1 MRKSLLAG
9 MVLSLIGVSTP
20 AVIGG
25 VASATP
31 AGPAPAISAD
41 PSTNLLNGQQITVT
55 GTHFDSSD
63 LGLVECTSGA
73 TSSQDCDF
81 STLTIVS
88 PSKNGSF
95 STPFTAIR
103 IIMPGTSPVDCAGAG
118 ACVLGAILE
127 SGTVL
132 ATTPISF
139 QDVTIVPPT
148 LTATPSTNLLDGQSI
163 TVSGANYNPDEPVAI
178 VECQAGATSV
188 GGCDPTTLQAVT
200 ADQTGSISGPYEV
213 TRVINP
219 SGTPIDCAGADACV
233 LASLDENFDILAT
246 APIAFKD
253 IPIPTPV
260 LSATP
265 DTALVDGQNIT
276 VRGAHFHPGE
286 QIVLTECQRKTHA
299 CGYDGVVG
307 GEQFATVDS
316 SGHFTVTFNAS
327 RVLVLLGATVDCAKA
342 PGCTLNAIDESS
354 LFPTT
359 LARTPLSFNPA
370 VPPLPP
376 LDLKVQLDPTGHIVP
391 GTTPTS
397 NGVKLRATV
406 ACNRTMPTPVDV
418 QFEVSQA
425 GPHHSQ
431 TATEFVGQAMCQIG
445 GMPFD
450 AVAQMPFDIPT
461 FPFVPGLAS
470 AIYEVIGTSGSA
482 ASEVAIT
489 GAVNLVAAK

>member
-1 MRKSLLAG
+1 LRCGRTVSKNP
-9 MVLSLIGVSTP
+9 LSSSGDRSTP
-20 AVIGG
+20 
-25 VASATP
+25 
-31 AGPAPAISAD
+31 
-41 PSTNLLNGQQITVT
+41 
-55 GTHFDSSD
+55 
-63 LGLVECTSGA
+63 
-73 TSSQDCDF
+73 QDYL
-81 STLTIVS
+81 SRVNSWWTLTLVAL
-88 PSKNGSF
+88 SKKGSF

-118 ACVLGAILE
+118 ACKLAAVLE
-127 SGTVL
+127 SGTVV

-139 QDVTIVPPT
+139 QNVTIVPPT
-148 LTATPSTNLLDGQSI
+148 LAATPSTNLRDGQAIS
-163 TVSGANYNPDEPVAI
+163 VSGANYNANEFVGI
-178 VECQAGATSV
+178 VECQSGSTNIE
-188 GGCDPTTLQAVT
+188 GCDPTTLQTLT
-200 ADQTGSISGPYEV
+200 ADPTGALSGPYEV

-253 IPIPTPV
+253 TRILTPV

-265 DTALVDGQNIT
+265 DTSLVDGQNIS
-276 VRGAHFHPGE
+276 VSGAHFHPGD
-286 QIVLTECQRKTHA
+286 QIVMTECQRKTHS
-299 CGYDGVVG
+299 CGYDGVLG

-316 SGHFTVTFNAS
+316 NGRFTVTFSAS
-327 RVLVLLGATVDCAKA
+327 RVLVLLGGTVDCAKTA
-342 PGCTLNAIDESS
+342 GCELSAIDANSPA
-354 LFPTT
+354 PTP

-376 LDLKVQLDPTGHIVP
+376 LDLKVHLDPTGRIRP

-397 NGVKLRATV
+397 NGVKLRAII
-406 ACNRTMPTPVDV
+406 ACNRKTPTPVDV

-425 GPHHSQ
+425 GPHRSQ
-431 TATEFVGQAMCQIG
+431 TATQFVGQAMCQVG
-445 GMPFD
+445 GLPFD
-450 AVAQMPFDIPT
+450 AVAQMAFDVPT

-470 AIYEVIGTSGSA
+470 AIYEVRGTTGSA